1 MRVVITGN
9 RKNSPRDWRRWAL
22 AALAIAALAGLGV
35 LSLRGAVS
43 TARLDAP
50 SPTEIVYDR
59 NGVFLT
65 QVAHGP
71 ESLGYGYWPLD
82 KIPERLALVTLALED
97 RRFYEH
103 PGVDPLAVARAAWR
117 NLLRRGPRQ
126 GASTIAMQVTRMQ
139 RPQPRGLISKLDEA
153 VTGLALVARY
163 GRKAVLQ
170 HYLRLAPYGAGS
182 HGAAHAA
189 RFYFDKPVEDL
200 SWAETA
206 LLAAIPQA

>member
-1 MRVVITGN
+1 MRD
-9 RKNSPRDWRRWAL
+9 RRLWRVAALAL
-22 AALAIAALAGLGV
+22 AALMGFVG
-35 LSLRGAVS
+35 LSLRDAVS
-43 TARLDAP
+43 NARLDAP

-59 NGVFLT
+59 NGAFLT

-71 ESLGYGYWPLD
+71 ESLGYGYWPLQ
-82 KIPERLALVTLALED
+82 KIPERLALATLALED
-97 RRFYEH
+97 RRFDEH
-103 PGVDPLAVARAAWR
+103 PGVDPLALARAAWR

-126 GASTIAMQVTRMQ
+126 GGSTIAMQVARMQ
-139 RPQPRGLISKLDEA
+139 NPKPRGLLAKLEEA
-153 VTGLALVARY
+153 TSALALVARH
-163 GRKAVLQ
+163 GREAVLM

-206 LLAAIPQA
+206 LLAAIPQAPGRMNFARRAV